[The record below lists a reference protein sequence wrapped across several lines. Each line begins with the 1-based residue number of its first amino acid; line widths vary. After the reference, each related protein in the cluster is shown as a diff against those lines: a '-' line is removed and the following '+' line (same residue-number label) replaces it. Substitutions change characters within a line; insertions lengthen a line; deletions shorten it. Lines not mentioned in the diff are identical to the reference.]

1 MANQA
6 WQVEYRLSIWKA
18 MLLPSP
24 EQTLRKPGTQEKA
37 HRGVPAFL
45 ASLEDSRWSR
55 IGQQPTPVRRSPA
68 LPGAGGIAD
77 GQSGR
82 GTVVADRCPERGR
95 SWPSGPWG

>member
-37 HRGVPAFL
+37 HRGVPCFPGFL
-45 ASLEDSRWSR
+45 
-55 IGQQPTPVRRSPA
+55 
-68 LPGAGGIAD
+68 
-77 GQSGR
+77 R
-82 GTVVADRCPERGR
+82 GFEMEPHWAATYTSSEITRA
-95 SWPSGPWG
+95 PWGRRYCGRPVWSGYCCCGSMPRTWKIVAIRSLG